1 MLTIIQIILFEIWIT
16 RNTINTIK
24 LKYHKTIK
32 IKINTQ
38 LQNIQTH
45 YKYRRIN
52 GTLNIF
58 QELFCIK
65 QAIAK
70 IENKT
75 LIIVL

>member
-1 MLTIIQIILFEIWIT
+1 MDNKKYYKYNKTQISQD
-16 RNTINTIK
+16 
-24 LKYHKTIK
+24 TIK

-70 IENKT
+70 IENNA
-75 LIIVL
+75 LIVIV

>member
-1 MLTIIQIILFEIWIT
+1 MSQD
-16 RNTINTIK
+16 TIK
-24 LKYHKTIK
+24 T
-32 IKINTQ
+32 KINTQ
-38 LQNIQTH
+38 LQNIIQTH
-45 YKYRRIN
+45 YKYHRIN

-75 LIIVL
+75 VIIVL